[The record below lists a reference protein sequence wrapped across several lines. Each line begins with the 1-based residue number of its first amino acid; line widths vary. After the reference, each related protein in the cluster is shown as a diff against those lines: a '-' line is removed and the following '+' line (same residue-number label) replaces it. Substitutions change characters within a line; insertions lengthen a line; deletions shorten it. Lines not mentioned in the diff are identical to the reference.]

1 MDFITSLFES
11 PYFCALFAFPGSILF
26 AMSLKAPKRSLL
38 MSGIGGFV
46 GQFIYVLFCSFTSIY
61 LSVFIATFIA
71 CLLSEISS
79 RIFKIPST
87 VVTYPAL
94 VPLVPGLMLYNA
106 MLAFS
111 RSEFEKGG
119 LELVSAIIYTG
130 CMAVAITLSSVIA
143 RRFLS
148 PLFKKISSGKANS

>member
-1 MDFITSLFES
+1 M
-11 PYFCALFAFPGSILF
+11 
-26 AMSLKAPKRSLL
+26 
-38 MSGIGGFV
+38 
-46 GQFIYVLFCSFTSIY
+46 
-61 LSVFIATFIA
+61 
-71 CLLSEISS
+71 
-79 RIFKIPST
+79 
-87 VVTYPAL
+87 
-94 VPLVPGLMLYNA
+94 PLVPGLMLYNA

-111 RSEFEKGG
+111 RSEIEKGG

>member
-71 CLLSEISS
+71 CLLSEI
-79 RIFKIPST
+79 PST

-111 RSEFEKGG
+111 RSEIENGG

>member
-106 MLAFS
+106 MLTNIMES
-111 RSEFEKGG
+111 DS
-119 LELVSAIIYTG
+119 YTADG
-130 CMAVAITLSSVIA
+130 NTYRVNKDET
-143 RRFLS
+143 FLS
-148 PLFKKISSGKANS
+148 INQGIYYNTGVLP